1 MYHLFLFLAMFFVAC
16 SGPINDTTEDS
27 YTVSVP
33 SDLAGGVVSV
43 SASSFKVGDLVRLE
57 VVPADGMKLKDGSLV
72 YKLSD
77 SSHEVPIRRN
87 SFFMPAGHVKISA
100 NFVSLN
106 DTQLSLRNVM
116 DNYIVLQGSAILD
129 TSIVSLAEDLT
140 ISWESAD
147 ESLVTVV
154 PANSTGTRVTL
165 MQVNPGRTSIVGTS
179 SDGSTLTVETT
190 MLPNNLR
197 CNKSG
202 EIIGVTSNFTGGSV
216 IIPNYIDGIEVKAI
230 GEGALSYCGISE
242 ITLPEGLVRIGSSAL
257 AGNELSSI
265 KLSENLLVVDDNAFE
280 DCPLAMVFCNSSA
293 ATKITLGKNAF
304 GSNLE
309 EITVEDGVIMPFRES
324 ESWKPYVSKIRST
337 DSGTIE
343 IVQTQGGSIAVKS
356 GSYEVSGA
364 MLNEIITIEIT
375 PDDGWQLKNESIQV
389 RSVDGVTISTDYTE
403 DGTPFFI
410 MPNRDV
416 SVTATFERTI
426 LNYTVSHVLTNSNS
440 MEVGSGNNSWGS
452 IFVDFS
458 EDLKTLT
465 ISPMPKF
472 GYYLSAVAIENVAAE
487 DIVKDASNQ
496 NGNFVA
502 DISKSNFTANTLVK
516 ITAFWTPKTFSV
528 RLRSQG
534 LSDYVV
540 RNVKYGQTLP
550 SLATAGDIRA
560 PAKIGYKFMGFYSSN
575 NGSGVRYYDS
585 DLNSTQSPFLPTH
598 VDETDTANLIAH
610 FLPNTYQLRITMGKP
625 DDSSAVPV
633 RGGENLNATFTLS
646 AVYNDLLPYVPIPD
660 IEYTTYRFDGYW
672 TVPQNSTEVA
682 TKIYDGSGVPT
693 NSSNSWNIPSDTV
706 LEGRWV
712 QKPVTLKF
720 NYNGSTD
727 CKQENI
733 LPVERLNFVAHPGNT
748 PPIILMPKPYR
759 TGFHFTGFY
768 DSPVGGVKYYDGN
781 MNTVS
786 TAKVVGGKPT
796 VELYAQ
802 WEPRDVTLVFR
813 YGDVE
818 DLKDGTAIA
827 ESRENIETTTNVVI
841 DGETVEQ
848 IEGKEYET
856 RVWNTLP
863 GDVTSV
869 VTQAPERNCFKFT
882 GFYDAKGQRYYDEN
896 LQLDEESISDG
907 LMPPTDLDDFTLVA
921 GWELDGVEI
930 KSSNASAYR
939 SASFAADQTYIFKEN
954 VSITGNNNNYG
965 IAIGGTTSNPTNL
978 YIPKG
983 VTVTIQAG
991 SRNVSRYSRTT
1002 SGSSSTTYL
1011 VSYVTGVSSSSSGP
1025 APGVEMYCYTSDG
1038 ERSTWQTTAYPFEGG
1053 KAGINV
1059 TSGKCLR
1066 VFGQGTLKA
1075 AGSDGIDAYGACDS
1089 PRMNAD
1095 TSGVKCEAHNEYR
1108 AYGASGGAGASGGG
1122 AGIGGNGGNGTSFN
1136 LSPYYSSSHTGSS
1149 GQSGGTG
1156 GYMYFY
1162 GDMTIYARGGLGGS
1176 YGYGSSG
1183 GKGREIGSHDDHSG
1197 AGGAGGGGAGGAGAG
1212 VGGGGGGGGAGGYGG
1227 NGIVDNESSDGD
1239 SGSHSNGSNG
1249 MSGESS
1255 KGYGVKVSNAN
1266 LRGNGGSGFRG
1277 GSGGSAGGYNSSHSY
1292 IGSKGGTPGSGGSAG
1307 SYSAIVCYDNA
1318 QIKSW

>member
-978 YIPKG
+978 YIPKD
-983 VTVTIQAG
+983 VTVTIKAG
-991 SRNVSRYSRTT
+991 SDVAYNPSHSYTYDANYFYINMPGYT
-1002 SGSSSTTYL
+1002 SNQSG
-1011 VSYVTGVSSSSSGP
+1011 GP
-1025 APGVEMYCYTSDG
+1025 APGLEMRCYMTH
-1038 ERSTWQTTAYPFEGG
+1038 GG
-1053 KAGINV
+1053 KVSANWNTLGEPYKGGAPGIYV
-1059 TSGKCLR
+1059 PSGKCIR
-1066 VFGQGTLKA
+1066 VFGQGILRA
-1075 AGSDGIDAYGACDS
+1075 AGAAGHDSRKSVPS
-1089 PRMNAD
+1089 PRMDAD
-1095 TSGVKCEAHNEYR
+1095 HPNIEEPAHETR
-1108 AYGASGGAGASGGG
+1108 RSYGAAGGTGAAGGG
-1122 AGIGGNGGNGTSFN
+1122 AGIGGFGGRGTHFTLVPDYNQTRSAPNGSNGESC
-1136 LSPYYSSSHTGSS
+1136 
-1149 GQSGGTG
+1149 
-1156 GYMYFY
+1156 GYVYFY
-1162 GDMTIYARGGLGGS
+1162 GNMTIYAVGGS
-1176 YGYGSSG
+1176 GGNRSYGLTSVGA
-1183 GKGREIGSHDDHSG
+1183 GKQMDSHDDHSG
-1197 AGGAGGGGAGGAGAG
+1197 AGGGGGGGSGGAGAG
-1212 VGGGGGGGGAGGYGG
+1212 VGGGGGGGGGGGHGG
-1227 NGIVDNESSDGD
+1227 NGIVHDEASDGD
-1239 SGSHSNGSNG
+1239 SGSKSSGYAGHDGQDGSSRYTCNLTG
-1249 MSGESS
+1249 SGKS
-1255 KGYGVKVSNAN
+1255 GYYG
-1266 LRGNGGSGFRG
+1266 GNGGRGGGSFGAPYTPAACYGGSAGSG
-1277 GSGGSAGGYNSSHSY
+1277 GSGGSYGAIKTYN
-1292 IGSKGGTPGSGGSAG
+1292 
-1307 SYSAIVCYDNA
+1307 NA
-1318 QIKSW
+1318 KILQW